1 MAKRKSKKR
10 QFTKTLSLILIV
22 FVAIISLIFYL
33 NPGLYNN
40 LIDLINKGDT
50 NSLISNINRDNY
62 YAKENNPFLV
72 HFIDI
77 GQGDAIFIEFPDNKT
92 MLIDSGDNKS
102 ENNNTLVNYI
112 LDLGVETIDYVVA
125 THADAD
131 HIGGMDNIFYNF
143 NVKKV
148 FRPYIKYKN
157 TSSTAFTFTNEFNQG
172 SLEHGTKTYGTFLQ
186 CILDEKFGNN
196 LSCEWE
202 FFTCDSDFANS
213 AKYNDKEYKYTFD
226 FLTPTKSLTE
236 IDEDNNNNY
245 SPIVMLEYCGFKMIF
260 TGDAEV
266 KVENEFVNKYKTQT
280 SYVDCDVLKVGHHG
294 SDTSSST
301 TFLDLIK
308 PERAVIPCGTGNTY
322 GHPHQVTL
330 NNLLSRNCNV
340 YRTDTNGHILIKV
353 NKDGEPS
360 VTYEKGDVSTNYVA
374 P

>member
-1 MAKRKSKKR
+1 
-10 QFTKTLSLILIV
+10 
-22 FVAIISLIFYL
+22 
-33 NPGLYNN
+33 
-40 LIDLINKGDT
+40 
-50 NSLISNINRDNY
+50 
-62 YAKENNPFLV
+62 
-72 HFIDI
+72 
-77 GQGDAIFIEFPDNKT
+77 
-92 MLIDSGDNKS
+92 
-102 ENNNTLVNYI
+102 
-112 LDLGVETIDYVVA
+112 
-125 THADAD
+125 
-131 HIGGMDNIFYNF
+131 
-143 NVKKV
+143 
-148 FRPYIKYKN
+148 
-157 TSSTAFTFTNEFNQG
+157 
-172 SLEHGTKTYGTFLQ
+172 
-186 CILDEKFGNN
+186 
-196 LSCEWE
+196 
-202 FFTCDSDFANS
+202 
-213 AKYNDKEYKYTFD
+213 KYNDKEYKYTFD

-308 PERAVIPCGTGNTY
+308 PERAVISCGTGNTY

-340 YRTDTNGHILIKV
+340 YRTDTNGHIVIKV